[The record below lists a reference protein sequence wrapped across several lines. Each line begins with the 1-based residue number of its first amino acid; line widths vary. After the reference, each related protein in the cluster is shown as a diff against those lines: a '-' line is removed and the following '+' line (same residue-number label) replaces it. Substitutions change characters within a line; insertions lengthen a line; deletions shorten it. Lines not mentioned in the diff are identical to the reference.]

1 MKKKLTTVSPFLLL
15 LLPFFVALS
24 LAWVIGTNDTEI
36 VREHLAI
43 NASFITLPDFNIF
56 QALVWWK

>member
-1 MKKKLTTVSPFLLL
+1 MKKRLSTVSPFILL

-24 LAWVIGTNDTEI
+24 LAWVIGANDTEI

-43 NASFITLPDFNIF
+43 NASFFTLSEINIF